1 MLKSPYQPCIP
12 TRGTKVPAGPRRE
25 EPEMTPHQKA
35 ELRAA
40 LREAF
45 ATAIDEIGVEAFK
58 RTSRFGSN
66 DPAFKSATIDLK
78 QAA

>member
-1 MLKSPYQPCIP
+1 
-12 TRGTKVPAGPRRE
+12 
-25 EPEMTPHQKA
+25 MTPYQKA

-45 ATAIDEIGVEAFK
+45 ASAVKEVGVDAFK
-58 RTSRFGSN
+58 RTSWFGSN
-66 DPAFKSATIDLK
+66 DPAFKSAAMDLK

>member
-1 MLKSPYQPCIP
+1 
-12 TRGTKVPAGPRRE
+12 
-25 EPEMTPHQKA
+25 MTPFQKA

-45 ATAIDEIGVEAFK
+45 AAAINEIGVEAFK
-58 RTSRFGSN
+58 RTSWFGSN
-66 DPAFKSATIDLK
+66 DPAFKSAAMGMK